1 MSLDEQRVAACLDAK
16 WRTVASVRIR
26 LGIATDCIGQ
36 LVATLDRLA
45 EKGMIERSQQ
55 DTGAPRLG
63 RKRGY
68 FTVSFYRRTSST

>member
-1 MSLDEQRVAACLDAK
+1 MSLDELTVAACLDDK
-16 WRTVASVRIR
+16 WRTVAFVRRR
-26 LGIATDCIGQ
+26 LGIEREYIGQ

-45 EKGMIERSQQ
+45 EKGLIERSQQ

-68 FTVSFYRRTSST
+68 FTVSFYRRTAST